1 MATIDQPD
9 RSGAEWNGWQK
20 VVFRIIFIYFFLQ
33 IVPLDWKYYLHLAG
47 VDWLHLS
54 FRDIFNIAKYT
65 PQFTS
70 SVAHG
75 QDWGQAGFADWG
87 FIFLLAL
94 VGGLFWSWRDKE
106 CGNYV
111 RLYYYLLVLVRYRL
125 AIGVIA
131 YGFLKVFALQAPYPS
146 VSSLNTPYGDFT
158 SWKLF
163 SLSLGIVPG
172 YQSFLGVVEL
182 VAGLFL
188 LFRKT
193 APVGAIIIVFFT
205 GNVFMSNLAYEG
217 GDVVY
222 SFYLVVLALFIVV
235 YYAEQIINLLILA
248 QPAAPVIVPISW
260 SGSAKKLR
268 WGLKSMVVLVFVVF
282 YGISVYGSAVRGN
295 YHFSTQ
301 PGLKGLTGL
310 YTVNSF
316 SVDGRVLPASLLDS
330 IRWQDVVF
338 EKWATLSI
346 KVNDYYLPVNYNGEG
361 IPSEDGGDA
370 FESTATTGRHY
381 YSYQADTTKH
391 LMVLTD
397 LTSSGK
403 RAGQLSYS
411 LESDSTVVLKGNVNG
426 KAVEAIL
433 QKNNKKY
440 LLKASEKGRR
450 GSLKL

>member
-9 RSGAEWNGWQK
+9 RTGAEWSGWQK
-20 VVFRIIFIYFFLQ
+20 VLFRISFIYFFLQ
-33 IVPLDWKYYLHLAG
+33 AVPLDWKYYRHLAEL
-47 VDWLHLS
+47 DWLRLS

-70 SVAHG
+70 SDYAA

-87 FIFLLAL
+87 LIFLLAL
-94 VGGLFWSWRDKE
+94 VGGLFWSLRDKKRA
-106 CGNYV
+106 NYG

-125 AIGVIA
+125 AVAVIA
-131 YGFLKVFALQAPYPS
+131 YGFLKLFALQAPYPS
-146 VSSLNTPYGDFT
+146 LSSLNTPYGDFT

-172 YQSFLGVVEL
+172 YQSFLGAVEL
-182 VAGLFL
+182 LAGLFL
-188 LFRKT
+188 LYRKT

-222 SFYLVVLALFIVV
+222 SFYLVILALFIVA

-248 QPAAPVIVPISW
+248 KPVAPVIVPIQW
-260 SGSAKKLR
+260 SDRAKKLR
-268 WGLKSMVVLVFVVF
+268 LLVKAIVVMLFVVF
-282 YGISVYGSAVRGN
+282 YGIGVYRSAVRGN
-295 YHFSTQ
+295 YHFSTA
-301 PGLKGLTGL
+301 PGLKGLAGL

-316 SVDGRVLPASLLDS
+316 SVDGHVLPASLIDTA
-330 IRWQDVVF
+330 RWQDVVF

-346 KVNDYYLPVNYNGEG
+346 KINNYYLPVNYNREG
-361 IPSEDGGDA
+361 IPAQDGGDD

-381 YSYQADTTKH
+381 YSYQADTTQH
-391 LMVLTD
+391 LLILTD
-397 LTSSGK
+397 LTHSGK
-403 RAGQLSYS
+403 SAGQLSYAFQ
-411 LESDSTVVLKGNVNG
+411 SDSTVVLKGKVNG

>member
-1 MATIDQPD
+1 MATIDQPELT
-9 RSGAEWNGWQK
+9 GAEWKGWQK
-20 VVFRIIFIYFFLQ
+20 VLFRISFIYFFLQ
-33 IVPLDWKYYLHLAG
+33 AVPLDWKYYRHLLG
-47 VDWLHLS
+47 IDWLHLS

-70 SVAHG
+70 SDYAA

-94 VGGLFWSWRDKE
+94 LGGLVWSLRDKQRV
-106 CGNYV
+106 NYA

-125 AIGVIA
+125 AVAVIA
-131 YGFLKVFALQAPYPS
+131 YGWLKLFALQAPYPS

-158 SWKLF
+158 SWRLF

-172 YQSFLGVVEL
+172 YQSFLGAIEL
-182 VAGLFL
+182 LAGLFL

-222 SFYLVVLALFIVV
+222 SFYLVILALFIVA

-248 QPAAPVIVPISW
+248 KPVAPVVVPVQW
-260 SGSAKKLR
+260 SGRAKKLR
-268 WGLKSMVVLVFVVF
+268 LGLKSIVVLVFVVF
-282 YGISVYGSAVRGN
+282 YGIGVYRSAVRGN
-295 YHFSTQ
+295 YHFSTS
-301 PGLKGLTGL
+301 PGLKGLAGL

-316 SVDGRVLPASLLDS
+316 SVDGRVLPASLIDT

-346 KVNDYYLPVNYNGEG
+346 KINTYYSPVNDNREG
-361 IPSEDGGDA
+361 IPAQDGGDA

-381 YSYQADTTKH
+381 YSYQADTVKK
-391 LMVLTD
+391 VLILRD
-397 LTSSGK
+397 LTHSGEN
-403 RAGQLSYS
+403 AGQLSYA
-411 LESDSTVVLKGNVNG
+411 LQPDSTVILKGNVNG
-426 KAVEAIL
+426 KAVAAIL
-433 QKNNKKY
+433 QKNHKIY